1 MKIERDLIGEYVLP
15 GIVCFSVGASG
26 VWTVWLIM
34 TVLGAFK

>member
-15 GIVCFSVGASG
+15 GMVVVSVGFSA